1 MPVLVLGAGCRWCE
15 LAACFRDGPSC
26 ARGDRLGAG
35 AGCWCCELGVPV
47 LVLGA
52 GAGAGYWSMVA
63 ARCVRVRFEA
73 WVLVLLLQ
81 CVAVCAWEPAAG

>member
-1 MPVLVLGAGCRWCE
+1 M
-15 LAACFRDGPSC
+15 
-26 ARGDRLGAG
+26 
-35 AGCWCCELGVPV
+35 PV